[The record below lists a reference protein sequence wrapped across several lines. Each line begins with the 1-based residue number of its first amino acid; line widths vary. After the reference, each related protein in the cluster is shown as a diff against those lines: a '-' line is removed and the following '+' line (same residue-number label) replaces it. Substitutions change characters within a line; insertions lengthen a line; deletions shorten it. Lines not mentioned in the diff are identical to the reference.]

1 MPYENQKKMISAVIA
16 LLLAASSLPLAA
28 NAAQTDNAPDTPIIA
43 AAESIITHTDDT
55 TPIIE
60 CGECGDNVKFEIH
73 ESGIL
78 YIYGEGAMK
87 DYVFSDIGT
96 QFENIEKITTAI
108 IENGVAKI
116 GDHSFYYFKNLN
128 YKKRK
133 IFKHFEPLV

>member
-1 MPYENQKKMISAVIA
+1 MKTKKKMISAVIA

-43 AAESIITHTDDT
+43 AAESIITHPDDT
-55 TPIIE
+55 TPII
-60 CGECGDNVKFEIH
+60 ECGDNVKFEIH

-108 IENGVAKI
+108 IENGVTKI
-116 GDHSFYYFKNLN
+116 GDHSFYYFKNL
-128 YKKRK
+128 KK
-133 IFKHFEPLV
+133 